1 METATKELG
10 CLENPPIFCVKQ
22 QNTWSVQE
30 TAQPTEKKDTQ
41 TIKDLAIQK
50 DKFVKIQLRY
60 LTGKP
65 LHLRSLLL
73 AQHGL
78 KPPFIEEACVLLP
91 HTEVYPF
98 LECFLPALE
107 TLKVNQVVPDDS
119 ELQDYR
125 ILDLDRTIL
134 SYIIG

>member
-1 METATKELG
+1 MNTGNELIDQIMT
-10 CLENPPIFCVKQ
+10 LSPP
-22 QNTWSVQE
+22 QE
-30 TAQPTEKKDTQ
+30 RQDEPDRGIA
-41 TIKDLAIQK
+41 DLAPTASGRT
-50 DKFVKIQLRY
+50 KIQLRY

-125 ILDLDRTIL
+125 ILDLDRTTL
-134 SYIIG
+134 SYIISTGKRTSNGKSV